1 LYYPPIEFGA
11 AALFMLN
18 TVQLLRFCMRTL
30 PQRREG
36 PAFLSNEE
44 GIRAR
49 EHLMAGRLSEV
60 RPHWIPPAIRD
71 SWQRCLN
78 AKLDPHSPPDIE
90 PIRAAQLREL
100 RAASARI
107 YEIARM
113 EVRNLYSQIAGSNF
127 AIVFATKD
135 ATILEIMADS
145 SFNQLAQQTGIV
157 LGSQWQENIRGTN
170 ALGCAAETLMPTVI
184 HGPEHFFA
192 GNSDLTCVASPVLD
206 HEDRLVGVI
215 DASSDCHSRQM
226 HTVALIRMSA
236 LHI

>member
-1 LYYPPIEFGA
+1 
-11 AALFMLN
+11 MLS
-18 TVQLLRFCMRTL
+18 VQLLRSCMRTL

-36 PAFLSNEE
+36 PALLSNEE

-60 RPHWIPPAIRD
+60 QPHWISPAIRD

-113 EVRNLYSQIAGSNF
+113 ECWIDRIQSG
-127 AIVFATKD
+127 
-135 ATILEIMADS
+135 
-145 SFNQLAQQTGIV
+145 
-157 LGSQWQENIRGTN
+157 
-170 ALGCAAETLMPTVI
+170 
-184 HGPEHFFA
+184 
-192 GNSDLTCVASPVLD
+192 GN
-206 HEDRLVGVI
+206 HHRI
-215 DASSDCHSRQM
+215 
-226 HTVALIRMSA
+226 
-236 LHI
+236 